1 MTENKT
7 GGAGSPCQFPP
18 VPWIFDIGASHS
30 LIGIQARAKTPQRV
44 MKKLRLLDGVW
55 NLHDWCLQFIKRFFR
70 RIPSQKIRARQEIL
84 FDRKIRMAH
93 RETPSYAFNIMT
105 TNAILNLTEATEMA
119 HSNQDRAENKPS
131 AYWQAVL
138 DRDASLDGKFV
149 FAVSSTG
156 VYCRPSCPARRPRR
170 ENVTFFGQPDQAEKT
185 GYRACLRCRPKAIGG
200 NGTTEMVKAMCR
212 YIEQH
217 LDEPLTLARLG
228 SEFRQ
233 SPFHLQRTF
242 KRVLGITPRAYADS
256 CRMSQLKDNLR
267 AGHSVTRSMYD
278 AGFSSSSRLYERTSS
293 QLGMTPDKYRRGAI
307 AAPIRYTFTD
317 SPLGRMLIA
326 ATDKGICAIQFANS
340 DGELEQGLRHEF
352 PFAIRR
358 RDDAAMQH
366 WKTALPL
373 DIQATAFQRRV
384 WSQLQSIPFGA
395 TRSYAAVAK
404 AIGQP
409 TATRAVARACAT
421 NPVAVVIPCHRVV
434 SKTGDAGGYRW
445 GMERKKALL
454 ELETGHSV

>member
-1 MTENKT
+1 
-7 GGAGSPCQFPP
+7 
-18 VPWIFDIGASHS
+18 
-30 LIGIQARAKTPQRV
+30 
-44 MKKLRLLDGVW
+44 
-55 NLHDWCLQFIKRFFR
+55 
-70 RIPSQKIRARQEIL
+70 
-84 FDRKIRMAH
+84 
-93 RETPSYAFNIMT
+93 MT
-105 TNAILNLTEATEMA
+105 TNAILNLTEAMQMA
-119 HSNQDRAENKPS
+119 PRDQSRGERNNDKNQDQR
-131 AYWQAVL
+131 WQAVL
-138 DRDASLDGKFV
+138 ARDANEDGKFV

-156 VYCRPSCPARRPRR
+156 VYCRPSCAARRPRR
-170 ENVTFFGQPDQAEKT
+170 EHVTFFAKPDQAEKA
-185 GYRACLRCRPKAIGG
+185 GYRACLRCRPRAIGG
-200 NGTTEMVKAMCR
+200 HGATEMVKAICR

-242 KRVLGITPRAYADS
+242 KSVLGITPRAYADS
-256 CRMSQLKDNLR
+256 CRMNQLKGNLR

-278 AGFSSSSRLYERTSS
+278 AGYSSSSRLYERTAS

-307 AAPIRYTFTD
+307 AAPIRYTFAD

-326 ATDKGICAIQFANS
+326 ATEKGICAIQFADS

-358 RDDAAMQH
+358 RDDEAMRA
-366 WKTALPL
+366 WKEDLLRQMRGQRLNAALPL

-384 WSQLQSIPFGA
+384 WSHLQTIPFGR

-421 NPVAVVIPCHRVV
+421 NPVAVAIPCHRVV
-434 SKTGDAGGYRW
+434 SKNGDSGGYRW
-445 GMERKKALL
+445 GVARKKSLL
-454 ELETGHSV
+454 ELEAQQA

>member
-1 MTENKT
+1 
-7 GGAGSPCQFPP
+7 
-18 VPWIFDIGASHS
+18 
-30 LIGIQARAKTPQRV
+30 
-44 MKKLRLLDGVW
+44 
-55 NLHDWCLQFIKRFFR
+55 
-70 RIPSQKIRARQEIL
+70 
-84 FDRKIRMAH
+84 
-93 RETPSYAFNIMT
+93 MT
-105 TNAILNLTEATEMA
+105 TNAILNLTEAMEMA
-119 HSNQDRAENKPS
+119 PRKQNHDEKPEEKNDERTHDLR
-131 AYWQAVL
+131 WQAVL
-138 DRDASLDGKFV
+138 DRDGSQDGKFV

-156 VYCRPSCPARRPRR
+156 VYCRPSCAAKRPRR
-170 ENVTFFGQPDQAEKT
+170 GNVTFFTKPDQAEKA
-185 GYRACLRCRPKAIGG
+185 GYRACLRCRPRAIGG
-200 NGTTEMVKAMCR
+200 HGANETVKAICR

-228 SEFRQ
+228 SEFHQ

-242 KRVLGITPRAYADS
+242 KSVLGITPRAYADS
-256 CRMSQLKDNLR
+256 CRMNQLKGNLR

-278 AGFSSSSRLYERTSS
+278 AGYSSSSRLYERTAS

-307 AAPIRYTFTD
+307 AAPIRYTFAD

-326 ATDKGICAIQFANS
+326 ATDKGICAIQFADS
-340 DGELEQGLRHEF
+340 DDELEQGLRHEF

-358 RDDAAMQH
+358 RDDEAMRKWKEDLLRQMRGQH
-366 WKTALPL
+366 LNAALPL

-384 WSQLQSIPFGA
+384 WTHLQSIPFGA